1 MTFGLNMNT
10 NREHFYV
17 IDEITLEDLLI
28 CKHILYALED
38 GGVDSWPGYGESL
51 EEYLKNEEAETIN
64 ELVEKEIEGW
74 ETL

>member
-1 MTFGLNMNT
+1 MNT

-28 CKHILYALED
+28 CKHILSALED
-38 GGVDSWPGYGESL
+38 GGVDNWPGYGESIK
-51 EEYLKNEEAETIN
+51 EYLENEEAETVN
-64 ELVEKEIEGW
+64 ELVEREIEEW